1 MADQNTAAADGNS
14 GGSHYM
20 AAQPIVLQQTDAD
33 MWRETAA
40 AAAGHGGIGGPMAMT
55 YTQAAARNNG
65 TAEKLLGRRRIQEE
79 SKLLNYLMT
88 DYDRNFI
95 LFKKIF

>member
-1 MADQNTAAADGNS
+1 MADQNAAAAD

-40 AAAGHGGIGGPMAMT
+40 AAAGHGGIGASSATKWGRGDCSTDRTGYYHYDSQRQPHT
-55 YTQAAARNNG
+55 RYRLGRNNYRG
-65 TAEKLLGRRRIQEE
+65 GDDD
-79 SKLLNYLMT
+79 
-88 DYDRNFI
+88 DY
-95 LFKKIF
+95 